1 METADPPAGRAD
13 GRAGVKIGAIVLAAG
28 GSARLGQPKQL
39 LRYGGESLVRRATR
53 APIDAGCRPVAV
65 IVGAAREKIGTAIRD
80 LAVEILPNDSWERG
94 IGTSIRAGVRALQDC
109 DALIL
114 LACDQPHVSAELIRQ
129 LIARQEE
136 TQKPMVA
143 SAYAGTLGIPAL
155 FTRACFDR
163 LVSLG
168 DKRGA
173 KALLLARPNEVA
185 PVDFPAGAIDIDT
198 PDDYQALLA

>member
-1 METADPPAGRAD
+1 MEAANSPAAR
-13 GRAGVKIGAIVLAAG
+13 RHRHPGVKIGAVILAAG

-39 LRYGGESLVRRATR
+39 LRYGGASLVRRATR
-53 APIDAGCRPVAV
+53 APIDAGCSPVAV
-65 IVGAAREKIGTAIRD
+65 IVGAAREEVGAEIRD
-80 LAVEILPNDSWERG
+80 LAVEILPNDSWECG

-136 TQKPMVA
+136 TQKSMVA

-163 LVSLG
+163 LLSLG
-168 DKRGA
+168 DKQGA
-173 KALLLARPNEVA
+173 KALLLAPPDAVA
-185 PVDFPAGAIDIDT
+185 SVDFPAGALDIDT
-198 PDDYQALLA
+198 PTDYQALLA